1 MLSLLAIW
9 EVLRSL
15 SLTFSGVNLHWREC
29 VLPLV
34 ELNICTPLFKKLE
47 QYLQQA
53 STLPSNPS
61 PTDGVTIKHEYR
73 RLSFGFFAFGLA
85 WTRES
90 RALPEDLFSGGV
102 TMMALEGASTPMT
115 LPVDAALAVVAA
127 VKALTITAM
136 VEMLVVDTSV
146 AGVEALALEGWQ
158 GRQYHPASSNLL
170 LTAPLES
177 CGGHVSEGWAA
188 FQRFILCSF
197 WHT

>member
-1 MLSLLAIW
+1 MILI
-9 EVLRSL
+9 
-15 SLTFSGVNLHWREC
+15 
-29 VLPLV
+29 
-34 ELNICTPLFKKLE
+34 KKLQ
-47 QYLQQA
+47 QYFPQA

-61 PTDGVTIKHEYR
+61 PTDGVIIKHECR
-73 RLSFGFFAFGLA
+73 RLSFGFFAFYPA

-90 RALPEDLFSGGV
+90 RSLPEDLLFGGV
-102 TMMALEGASTPMT
+102 TMMAFDRASMSINS
-115 LPVDAALAVVAA
+115 PVDAALAVVAA

-158 GRQYHPASSNLL
+158 GRQYHPASSNSL

-197 WHT
+197 WHR